1 MVPDNR
7 DSGSH
12 RVPVARKAKKCA
24 DDGCYGVLLSWLNL
38 LRQQNLHSPGWW
50 PGNRKYYSKLILKA
64 TKSEAQ
70 TTSSGRSRNGRGGM
84 LHHRHLNENNNQVNR
99 HTVKTSM
106 QNWWHP
112 FCPQSFLRLTTGII
126 PSVQLIPRCPRPLEI
141 TVWCW
146 LKTILL
152 AVATQPQVVATRP

>member
-1 MVPDNR
+1 MSQLLEKQRNARTMGGMECSCPDSTCL
-7 DSGSH
+7 DSKTCIH
-12 RVPVARKAKKCA
+12 QV
-24 DDGCYGVLLSWLNL
+24 DGPKLLNILLN
-38 LRQQNLHSPGWW
+38 WF
-50 PGNRKYYSKLILKA
+50 LKA

-70 TTSSGRSRNGRGGM
+70 TTSSGRSRNSSGGL

-99 HTVKTSM
+99 HFVKTSM

-126 PSVQLIPRCPRPLEI
+126 PSVQLIPRCRQPLEI

-146 LKTILL
+146 LTTILQ
-152 AVATQPQVVATRP
+152 AVATPLRVVATRP